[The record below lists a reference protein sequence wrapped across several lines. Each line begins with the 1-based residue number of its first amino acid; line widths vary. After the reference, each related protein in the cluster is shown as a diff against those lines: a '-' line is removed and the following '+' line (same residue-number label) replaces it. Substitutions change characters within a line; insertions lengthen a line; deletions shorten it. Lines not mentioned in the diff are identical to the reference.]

1 MLQKLR
7 DKTSGWI
14 VTVILG
20 LLMIPFLFVIDN
32 SYLGG
37 VGAQNVANF
46 RAADLVAF
54 GAVVVA
60 GAHAVAAPRDQ
71 LQDFRTRFEQERMR
85 ERQQQGDN
93 FDPRAFESTENKM
106 AVLDQLIDEQVVRLV
121 GEQAGVVIGD
131 GAVREYIATMPA
143 FLDSNGKFN
152 ENNYRLAWPAAAAY
166 ADPVPGA
173 GARACSSR

>member
-37 VGAQNVANF
+37 VGAQNVAK
-46 RAADLVAF
+46 VS
-54 GAVVVA
+54 
-60 GAHAVAAPRDQ
+60 APPTWWRSAPSWWPVRMLWQ
-71 LQDFRTRFEQERMR
+71 HHEISAQDFRTRFEQERMR
-85 ERQQQGDN
+85 ERQQQGEN
-93 FDPRAFESTENKM
+93 FDPRAFESTQNKL

-121 GEQAGVVIGD
+121 GEQEIG
-131 GAVREYIATMPA
+131 
-143 FLDSNGKFN
+143 
-152 ENNYRLAWPAAAAY
+152 
-166 ADPVPGA
+166 
-173 GARACSSR
+173 RAHV